1 MGFQALADTVDRAVK
16 LDYSR
21 FSLNAALHCHCR
33 GGKMSFGADR
43 CIAKARDNVVHS
55 RLQTDKTG
63 EQLGHTR
70 AVGPD
75 IEVGD
80 VGRDSIGAVGQ
91 ALDTAS
97 ETYLDR
103 KVTSSERESFDI
115 EVRGR
120 SADTDFR
127 CDGRI
132 KPSQWLEEAGKIR
145 GGYVGVTF
153 ERYVKRL
160 TPPVGPEIVERTEVG
175 LNVVESYQRTGHLD
189 AKPARRKGRGREFYP
204 TAEAVDR
211 QSAPFVESKT
221 PQVDDISV
229 VGD

>member
-1 MGFQALADTVDRAVK
+1 MGFQPLADTVDCSVK
-16 LDYSR
+16 LNRSR
-21 FSLNAALHCHCR
+21 FSLHPALHCQSR
-33 GGKMSFGADR
+33 GGKMGFGADR
-43 CIAKARDNVVHS
+43 CIAKARNNVVHS

-70 AVGPD
+70 AVGHD
-75 IEVGD
+75 IEVRD

-103 KVTSSERESFDI
+103 EVTASEREPFDI

-132 KPSQWLEEAGKIR
+132 EPPQRFEE
-145 GGYVGVTF
+145 
-153 ERYVKRL
+153 
-160 TPPVGPEIVERTEVG
+160 
-175 LNVVESYQRTGHLD
+175 TG
-189 AKPARRKGRGREFYP
+189 
-204 TAEAVDR
+204 
-211 QSAPFVESKT
+211 
-221 PQVDDISV
+221 
-229 VGD
+229 